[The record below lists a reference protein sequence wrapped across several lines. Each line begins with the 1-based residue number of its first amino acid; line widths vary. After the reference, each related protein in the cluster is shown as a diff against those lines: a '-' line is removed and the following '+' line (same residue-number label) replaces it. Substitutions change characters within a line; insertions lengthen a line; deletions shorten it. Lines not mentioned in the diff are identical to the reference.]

1 MPTMLFKIETPEHQR
16 TAIQSVV
23 EEPLYTSFGL
33 LVVTRRMH
41 ATFTEDPWSPLGG
54 ASELIRRSYGTHT
67 EVYASDSVEGYS
79 TIVARA

>member
-1 MPTMLFKIETPEHQR
+1 MQFKLETPEHQQN
-16 TAIQSVV
+16 AIRSVV
-23 EEPLYTSFGL
+23 EVFLYTSFGL

-67 EVYASDSVEGYS
+67 EVYASDSVEGYRS
-79 TIVARA
+79 IGQG